1 LLKESE
7 RSLQISKRAL
17 LRILSTQVLL
27 LARGHVAARSEGQV
41 HARIRVRLFEMFQR
55 VGREEAK
62 VAVEEFRRVAKT
74 GDSRADG
81 EERKSG
87 ETLENDKE
95 RGESKP
101 HGGKANGV
109 HAIARMSSKCNI

>member
-1 LLKESE
+1 M
-7 RSLQISKRAL
+7 
-17 LRILSTQVLL
+17 
-27 LARGHVAARSEGQV
+27 

-87 ETLENDKE
+87 ETLENDQE
-95 RGESKP
+95 RGESESN
-101 HGGKANGV
+101 GGKTNGV
-109 HAIARMSSKCNI
+109 HASAAANVIFKVIPNTRSVGRFLNSLFVLFSSFKSMFVDIYICVSVLKPF

>member
-1 LLKESE
+1 M
-7 RSLQISKRAL
+7 
-17 LRILSTQVLL
+17 
-27 LARGHVAARSEGQV
+27 

-95 RGESKP
+95 RGKSKP